1 MPPQSMQKFM
11 IKKNK
16 VCMTQ
21 GKENNKSNY
30 FSFGDTSSIPTV
42 KLSELINS
50 SEATSVFFSLL
61 I

>member
-1 MPPQSMQKFM
+1 MQKFM

-21 GKENNKSNY
+21 AKKNNKSNY

-42 KLSELINS
+42 KLTELINS
-50 SEATSVFFSLL
+50 SEATPVFYSLL